1 MVLQQLRKTH
11 QTPTLYKPRDL
22 KQKDFAEPV
31 PSQLVH
37 QNIHYVNNVL
47 NKRPRQI
54 QMHPLQISEEVGVGT
69 PGAAAAIG
77 AAEGEHP
84 TGATPEA
91 EAFHASPRAAI
102 TLWLQGTPPLD
113 AAQTRTTSRHPNR
126 ARKDR
131 TSTTWSTWTTRR
143 TTCTQTGPP
152 RRSTG

>member
-11 QTPTLYKPRDL
+11 QTPTLYKPRDP

-37 QNIHYVNNVL
+37 QNIHYVNNVSD
-47 NKRPRQI
+47 KRPRRI
-54 QMHPLQISEEVGVGT
+54 QMHPQEEVGVGT

-84 TGATPEA
+84 TGAIPEA
-91 EAFHASPRAAI
+91 EAFHASPLATT

-113 AAQTRTTSRHPNR
+113 AAQTRTTSRPNR
-126 ARKDR
+126 ARKG

-143 TTCTQTGPP
+143 TPCTPTGPP
-152 RRSTG
+152 QRSTG

>member
-1 MVLQQLRKTH
+1 MVLQLLRKPQ

-37 QNIHYVNNVL
+37 QNIHYVNNVSDR
-47 NKRPRQI
+47 KPRRI
-54 QMHPLQISEEVGVGT
+54 QMHPQEEVGVGT

-77 AAEGEHP
+77 AAKGKHP
-84 TGATPEA
+84 TGAMAEA
-91 EAFHASPRAAI
+91 EAAFHASARAAI

-131 TSTTWSTWTTRR
+131 TSTAWSTWTTRR

>member
-1 MVLQQLRKTH
+1 MVLQVLRKPL

-22 KQKDFAEPV
+22 NLKDFVEPV
-31 PSQLVH
+31 PNQLVH
-37 QNIHYVNNVL
+37 QNIHYVNNVSDR
-47 NKRPRQI
+47 KPRRI
-54 QMHPLQISEEVGVGT
+54 QMHPQEEVGVGT

-91 EAFHASPRAAI
+91 EAFHASPRAAV

-113 AAQTRTTSRHPNR
+113 AAQTRTTSRPNR
-126 ARKDR
+126 ARKG

>member
-1 MVLQQLRKTH
+1 MVLQQLRKTQ

-37 QNIHYVNNVL
+37 QNIHYVNNVSD
-47 NKRPRQI
+47 KRPRRI
-54 QMHPLQISEEVGVGT
+54 QMHPLQTPEEVGVGT

-77 AAEGEHP
+77 AAKGKHP
-84 TGATPEA
+84 TGAMAEA
-91 EAFHASPRAAI
+91 EAFHASALATI

-113 AAQTRTTSRHPNR
+113 AAQTQTTSRRPNR
-126 ARKDR
+126 ARKG

-143 TTCTQTGPP
+143 TPCTQTGPP
-152 RRSTG
+152 QRSTG